1 MLNQLLNNKQSEI
14 AKTQLLDL
22 LSEVDKAVQDGT
34 LVAIEQINAAVQVAI
49 RKAASDI
56 YAPIFQVNKA
66 TIGTTP
72 NADRYNWVFTQL
84 VSDVQTVFS
93 ELKYT
98 GDIVVANFNRLVNEE
113 KAILARTKKL
123 YNKLQDLEL
132 FVTGAADRALY
143 VSDDFI
149 DFDSIDYDERFQE
162 GAVCFVDTEQGL
174 VTLPQSLTTS
184 TVVVNEIKINEISN
198 GLIGNNQQ
206 IGAAHHANINEILD
220 DNADTWFEYER
231 VGLKST
237 ETPLVL
243 SLTLP
248 LADSYII
255 NHIRVNPN
263 NFGTSNWV
271 KITSLETSLDDR
283 TYISIKEELPIEGFV
298 QLAEEDDFIL
308 APATSKFAGQGFYTF
323 TPRKAKYIRIV
334 FEQPQG
340 YFIDT
345 TAGKRFRYAIGIRDI
360 DVRAIRYDP
369 QGSVVSLPF
378 GLTQDISK
386 VALIAIENPV
396 RSSEVATI
404 EHYISVDDGATWYPI
419 QAISG
424 EEPDISK
431 ILTFND
437 ESEGAIKTDSAATT
451 IRHKAV
457 LKRESDG
464 FSSDRAAISEEVA
477 FAAELRQIPV
487 GEPFNVNVTQR
498 PIVGSVRII
507 NPVFGSKGWTSPK
520 LYVGTSDG
528 TPGQTFEVGANI
540 REGEEQVYVDS
551 QLWTSVAAFDSE
563 YQYVINYEYGEDG
576 LPLIKF
582 GFNESIPAN
591 GSIISIQLPAEFVVV
606 EGKEPHT
613 IVLENISDGDKNAM
627 EIINY
632 KTPET
637 VVGERLSQQASRHYL
652 KHGNIDDGIGIVFN
666 EPGTPIFNSEKT
678 FIDGVTELTSA
689 GNYSID
695 YVNGIVYSETTTP
708 TASLVTVN
716 YTYTPLDVVDPE
728 LWKFA
733 DDKTYRT
740 IELDHGAYKAIRVDD
755 EDLASQSGQLRVTL
769 ANECVVR
776 GSVAFSGTSLT
787 IELPFIDGITEFLDI
802 LEVDSEDV
810 PTSGTSFFLVNVPL
824 DTYPVVFSDTTVFQV
839 ETATPTVPGDY
850 YVNYTTGEV
859 TTITTLNG
867 GTVSYYY
874 QDTAKATDLTGS
886 YSVDYREGVV
896 YLYGGLGVSITV
908 DYEYTRY
915 AVRYRIAKE
924 LESFMYKVNPDDKII
939 TITDPAVLDSYLPT
953 TRYAGL
959 VKIFYEYIAQVRES
973 IEELE
978 PFFTPVLKGYALK
991 ILTPGLL

>member
-22 LSEVDKAVQDGT
+22 LSGVDKAVQDGT
-34 LVAIEQINAAVQVAI
+34 LVAIEQINAAVQFALS
-49 RKAASDI
+49 KAATDI
-56 YAPIFQVNKA
+56 YAPIFEVNKA
-66 TIGTTP
+66 TVGTTP
-72 NADRYNWVFTQL
+72 NPDRYNWVFSQL
-84 VSDVQTVFS
+84 ISDIQTVFS

-132 FVTGAADRALY
+132 FVTNAGDRALY

-149 DFDSIDYDERFQE
+149 DFDSIDYDLRFQE
-162 GAVCFVDTEQGL
+162 GALCFVDTEQGL

-184 TVVVNEIKINEISN
+184 TVVVNEVKINEISN
-198 GLIGNNQQ
+198 GVIGNNQQ
-206 IGAAHHANINEILD
+206 IDAAHHANINEILD
-220 DNADTWFEYER
+220 ENADTWFEYER
-231 VGLKST
+231 VGLKAT
-237 ETPLVL
+237 DTQLVL
-243 SLTLP
+243 SLTMT

-271 KITSLETSLDDR
+271 KIASIETSLDDR
-283 TYISIKEELPIEGFV
+283 TYISIKENLPVEGFV
-298 QLAEEDDFIL
+298 QLLEDDDFIL

-323 TPRKAKYIRIV
+323 TPRKAKYVRIV

-340 YFIDT
+340 YFIET
-345 TAGKRFRYAIGIRDI
+345 TAGKRFRYAVGIRDI
-360 DVRAIRYDP
+360 DVRAIRYDA

-378 GLTQDISK
+378 GLTQEISK
-386 VALIAIENPV
+386 VALIAVENPV
-396 RSSEVATI
+396 RSSEIAKI

-424 EEPDISK
+424 EEPDIPK

-457 LKRESDG
+457 LIRESGG
-464 FSSDRAAISEEVA
+464 FSSDKAAISETVA
-477 FAAELRQIPV
+477 PLAELRQIPAAT
-487 GEPFNVNVTQR
+487 PFNVNIDQR

-507 NPVFGSKGWTSPK
+507 NPVYGSKGWTSPK

-528 TPGQTFEVGANI
+528 TPGQTFPLGANI
-540 REGEEQVYVDS
+540 REGEEKVYVDS
-551 QLWTSVAAFDSE
+551 QLWASVITFDSE
-563 YQYVINYEYGEDG
+563 YQYVINYEHGEDK

-582 GFNESIPAN
+582 GPDNSIPSN
-591 GSIISIQLPAEFVVV
+591 GSIISIELPAEFVVV

-627 EIINY
+627 EVVNY
-632 KTPET
+632 NIPED
-637 VVGERLSQQASRHYL
+637 VVGERLSQTATRHHL
-652 KHGNIDDGIGIVFN
+652 RNGNIDDGTGITFN
-666 EPGTPIFNSEKT
+666 EAGAIFTSEET

-689 GNYSID
+689 GDYSVD
-695 YVNGIVYSETTTP
+695 YLNGIIYSQTITP
-708 TASLVTVN
+708 VDSLVTVN
-716 YTYTPLDVVDPE
+716 YTYTPLDVVDPD

-733 DDKTYRT
+733 NDRTYQT
-740 IELDHGAYKAIRVDD
+740 IELDHGAYRSIHIDD
-755 EDLASQSGQLRVTL
+755 ESLAAQSAQLKITL

-776 GSVAFSGTSLT
+776 GSIAFSGTSLT
-787 IELPFIDGITEFLDI
+787 IEVPFIDGITEFLDI

-810 PTSGTSFFLVNVPL
+810 PTGGTSFFLVNIPL
-824 DTYPVVFSDTTVFQV
+824 EAYPVVFSDTTVFQT
-839 ETATPTVPGDY
+839 ETPTPTVPGDY
-850 YVNYTTGEV
+850 YVDYVTGEV
-859 TTITTLNG
+859 TTVSTLDD

-874 QDTAKATDLTGS
+874 QDTAKATDLAGA
-886 YSVDYREGVV
+886 YSVDYREGIV
-896 YLYGGLGVSITV
+896 YLYSGLGADLFV

-924 LESFMYKVNPDDKII
+924 LEPFMFKVNPDDKLI
-939 TITDPAVLDSYLPT
+939 TIIDPAVLDDYLPT
-953 TRYAGL
+953 TRHSGL
-959 VKIFYEYIAQVRES
+959 IKVFYDYIAEVRES

-991 ILTPGLL
+991 MLTPGLL